1 MGGLQERPTT
11 CDLRADG
18 ETVLPLCGSGDDVSD
33 LEDPV
38 NSREAA
44 EVTVRWAP
52 VSSASRETLKGI
64 PDRTFDATHRQNA
77 QEVLRSLFDVTN
89 PMRVGN
95 PATAGTCAD
104 DSSSAGGCDVRVVSA
119 GIRGGSRD
127 FGLPGPFES
136 TTGERA
142 RD

>member
-1 MGGLQERPTT
+1 MVGLQERPTT

-64 PDRTFDATHRQNA
+64 PDRTFDAT
-77 QEVLRSLFDVTN
+77 
-89 PMRVGN
+89 P
-95 PATAGTCAD
+95 
-104 DSSSAGGCDVRVVSA
+104 SSAGGCDVRVVSA

-127 FGLPGPFES
+127 FGFPVPFES
-136 TTGERA
+136 TTGSA
-142 RD
+142 RETEPQARESLRRPGAGRKNATGFL